1 MVIGEGSQYSVKI
14 DDFDFVIDVRTPCEY
29 AYSHIPSAINL
40 PVLSNEEHARIGK
53 IHKKDSPLKA
63 RILGASIIC
72 KNISILL
79 DSLSKDSALQAIL
92 HHKNKL
98 MIYCARGGK
107 RSESMLAILSQI
119 GFRASKLEGGY
130 KTYRNEVLDF
140 LSACPQQDFIVFCG
154 PTGCGKSEIIQ
165 ALSQYS
171 IDLESLALHY
181 GSSFGGIA
189 ALKGTQPS
197 QKMFENMLFEEFCK
211 KNHEKVLFIEAES
224 RKLGNVV
231 IPATLFKAYH
241 RFDSIRIFIDADMDS
256 RLERIVKIYQNISEN
271 EFLSAMQKIKPY
283 ISSVIF
289 CEIMELWKKINLKK
303 IAEILI
309 EKYYDKVY
317 KKTEYSYK
325 IFNANTKETIKRV
338 LEIKNAYSYGS

>member
-1 MVIGEGSQYSVKI
+1 MRI
-14 DDFDFVIDVRTPCEY
+14 DSFDFVIDVRTPHEY
-29 AYSHIPSAINL
+29 AYSHIPSAVNL
-40 PVLSNEEHARIGK
+40 PVLSNEEHASIGK
-53 IHKKDSPLKA
+53 IYKKESPLKA

-79 DSLSKDSALQAIL
+79 DSLSKDSSLQAIL

-119 GFRASKLEGGY
+119 GFRTSKLEGGY
-130 KTYRNEVLDF
+130 KTYRNEVLNF
-140 LSACPQQDFIVFCG
+140 LSTPLQQDFIVLCG

-189 ALKGTQPS
+189 TLKGTQPS

-211 KNHEKVLFIEAES
+211 KNREKVLFIEAES
-224 RKLGNVV
+224 RKLGSVV
-231 IPATLFKAYH
+231 IPATLFEAYN
-241 RFDSIRIFIDADMDS
+241 RFDSIRIFIDADMGL
-256 RLERIVKIYQNISEN
+256 RIERIVKIYQNIAES

-283 ISSVIF
+283 TSSIIF
-289 CEIMELWKKINLKK
+289 CEIMELWKKRNLKK

-309 EKYYDKVY
+309 EKYYDRVY

-325 IFNANTKETIKRV
+325 IFNTSTKETIKRV
-338 LEIKNAYSYGS
+338 LEIKNLYLCGS